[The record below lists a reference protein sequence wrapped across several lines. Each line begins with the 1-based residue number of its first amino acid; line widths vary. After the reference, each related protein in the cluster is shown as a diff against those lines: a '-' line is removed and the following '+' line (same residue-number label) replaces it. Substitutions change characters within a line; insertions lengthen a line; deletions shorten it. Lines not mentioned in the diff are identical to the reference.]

1 MRKSEGKRA
10 VSLRGRILFA
20 FLLFAG
26 IVLLLLWLFETLWL
40 DDIYRSLKL
49 RDIEKCAAET
59 VTIQAEDDEDYQTEI
74 GAVALKY
81 DVCLTVYRVTDTEWG
96 PSGEVAAVSHNHSFC
111 LIHNLQS
118 SGFITGLY
126 NDAKEAGGSYTETL
140 ALSDIFGKNREKKT
154 DDGRKRDRYEDE
166 DVISV
171 RVVPEEE
178 TNLLILIDS
187 ELVPLEAT
195 VRTLHTQLGWI
206 TVLVIAVSVVL
217 ATVLSSRISKP
228 IRKMSE
234 EASKLAL
241 GDYDVN
247 FDGAGSAETE
257 NLSATLNRAAYELSK
272 LDRMQKD
279 LVANVSHDLR
289 TPLTMIAGYTEV
301 MRDLPGEAT
310 PENFQIVL
318 DECDRLTN
326 LVTDM
331 LEVSKYQNGTQKLN
345 CAVFNFTAVIRR
357 TLERYQK
364 LREHDGYVIRFE
376 ADRDVWVNGDEGRLL
391 QVIYNLINN
400 AVNYTGEDKTVVIRQ
415 TVTGTGEDEEVLVE
429 VIDTGAGIAEE
440 DLPLVWERYY
450 KAKDFH
456 KRANMGTGLG
466 LSIVRS
472 ILLLHHAEFGVN
484 SRVGMGSNFWFR
496 LKTTPAGLAGQD
508 SGPQDDRAGPGAR

>member
-1 MRKSEGKRA
+1 MRNVEEKHGI
-10 VSLRGRILFA
+10 SLRGRLIAA
-20 FLLFAG
+20 FLLFTAA
-26 IVLLLLWLFETLWL
+26 VLVVLWVFETVLL

-49 RDIEKCAAET
+49 RDIEKCAAEAAALN
-59 VTIQAEDDEDYQTEI
+59 AEDDEDYETAV
-74 GAVALKY
+74 GAVALRY
-81 DVCLTVYRVTDTEWG
+81 DVCLTVYRVTESDWG
-96 PSGEVAAVSHNHSFC
+96 PTGVPVAVAHNHSFC
-111 LIHNLQS
+111 LIHNYQYS
-118 SGFITGLY
+118 SFIGQLY
-126 NDAKEAGGSYTETL
+126 HDAKDAGGSITVRRSL
-140 ALSDIFGKNREKKT
+140 RDLVGGNREAWEGEP
-154 DDGRKRDRYEDE
+154 DIRRRGSDRFDEE

-171 RVVPEEE
+171 RIVPEED

-187 ELVPLEAT
+187 ELVPLDAT
-195 VRTLHTQLGWI
+195 VRTLHTQLVWI
-206 TVLVIAVSVVL
+206 TVILVLLSILL
-217 ATVLSSRISKP
+217 ATVLASRVSKP

-234 EASKLAL
+234 EASKLAM
-241 GDYDVN
+241 GDYAVN
-247 FDGAGSAETE
+247 FDGTGSAETE

-279 LVANVSHDLR
+279 LIANVSHDLR
-289 TPLTMIAGYTEV
+289 TPLTMISGYTEV

-345 CAVFNFTAVIRR
+345 LAPFNFTAVIRR

-376 ADRDVWVNGDEGRLL
+376 ATEDVWVNADESRLL
-391 QVIYNLINN
+391 QVVYNLINN
-400 AVNYTGEDKTVVIRQ
+400 AVNYTGDDKTVEIRQ
-415 TVTGTGEDEEVLVE
+415 TVSDGEVLLE
-429 VIDTGAGIAEE
+429 VIDTGIGIAEE

-450 KAKDFH
+450 KANDFH

-472 ILLLHHAEFGVN
+472 ILQLHGAQFGVK
-484 SRVGMGSNFWFR
+484 SRVGQGSNFWFR
-496 LKTTPAGLAGQD
+496 LNTIPA
-508 SGPQDDRAGPGAR
+508 PGETAE

>member
-1 MRKSEGKRA
+1 MRNVEEKHGI
-10 VSLRGRILFA
+10 SLRGRLIAA
-20 FLLFAG
+20 FLLFTAA
-26 IVLLLLWLFETLWL
+26 VLVVLWVFETVLL

-49 RDIEKCAAET
+49 RDIEKCAAEAAALN
-59 VTIQAEDDEDYQTEI
+59 AEDDEDYETAV
-74 GAVALKY
+74 GAVALRY
-81 DVCLTVYRVTDTEWG
+81 DVCLTVYRVTESDWG
-96 PSGEVAAVSHNHSFC
+96 PTGVPVAVAHNHSFC
-111 LIHNLQS
+111 LIHNYQYS
-118 SGFITGLY
+118 SFIGQLY
-126 NDAKEAGGSYTETL
+126 HDAKDAGGSITVRRSL
-140 ALSDIFGKNREKKT
+140 RDLVGGNREAWEGEP
-154 DDGRKRDRYEDE
+154 DIRRRGSDRFDEE

-171 RVVPEEE
+171 RIVPEED

-187 ELVPLEAT
+187 ELVPLDAT
-195 VRTLHTQLGWI
+195 VRTLHTQLVWI
-206 TVLVIAVSVVL
+206 TVILVLLSILL
-217 ATVLSSRISKP
+217 ATVLASRVSKP

-234 EASKLAL
+234 EASKLAM
-241 GDYDVN
+241 GDYAVN
-247 FDGAGSAETE
+247 FDGTGSAETE

-279 LVANVSHDLR
+279 LIANVSHDLR
-289 TPLTMIAGYTEV
+289 TPLTMISGYTEV

-345 CAVFNFTAVIRR
+345 PAPFNFTAVIRR

-376 ADRDVWVNGDEGRLL
+376 ATEDVWVNADESRLL
-391 QVIYNLINN
+391 QVVYNLINN
-400 AVNYTGEDKTVVIRQ
+400 AVNYTGDDKTVEIRQ
-415 TVTGTGEDEEVLVE
+415 TVSDGEVLLE
-429 VIDTGAGIAEE
+429 VIDTGIGIAEE

-450 KAKDFH
+450 KANDFH

-472 ILLLHHAEFGVN
+472 ILQLHGAQFGVK
-484 SRVGMGSNFWFR
+484 SRVGQGSNFWFR
-496 LKTTPAGLAGQD
+496 LNTIPE
-508 SGPQDDRAGPGAR
+508 PGETAE

>member
-1 MRKSEGKRA
+1 MRKDKEKRGI
-10 VSLRGRILFA
+10 SLRGRLIAA
-20 FLLFAG
+20 FLIFTAA
-26 IVLLLLWLFETLWL
+26 VLVVLWLFETVLL

-49 RDIEKCAAET
+49 RDIDKCAEEAAELT
-59 VTIQAEDDEDYQTEI
+59 AEDDEDYQTAV

-96 PSGEVAAVSHNHSFC
+96 PSGVPVAVSHNHSFC
-111 LIHNLQS
+111 LIHNYQS
-118 SGFITGLY
+118 SAFISGLY
-126 NDAKEAGGSYTETL
+126 SDAEGNGGSTTVTL
-140 ALSDIFGKNREKKT
+140 SLYDLFGGNRETEQEEGQDRGRPKK
-154 DDGRKRDRYEDE
+154 DKKAGDRFEDE

-171 RVVPEEE
+171 RIVPEEG

-187 ELVPLEAT
+187 ELVPLDAT

-206 TVLVIAVSVVL
+206 TVILVILSLVL
-217 ATVLSSRISKP
+217 ATVLASRVSKP

-279 LVANVSHDLR
+279 LIANVSHDLR
-289 TPLTMIAGYTEV
+289 TPLTMISGYTEV

-345 CAVFNFTAVIRR
+345 SAPFNFTAVIRR

-376 ADRDVWVNGDEGRLL
+376 ADRDVWVDGDESRLL
-391 QVIYNLINN
+391 QVVYNLINN
-400 AVNYTGEDKTVVIRQ
+400 AVNYTGDDKTVVIRQ
-415 TVTGTGEDEEVLVE
+415 TAEGGEVLVE
-429 VIDTGAGIAEE
+429 VIDTGIGISEE

-450 KAKDFH
+450 KANDFH

-472 ILLLHHAEFGVN
+472 ILLLHGAQFGVK
-484 SRVGMGSNFWFR
+484 SRVGEGSNFWFR
-496 LKTTPAGLAGQD
+496 LKTIPAPAGEEENA
-508 SGPQDDRAGPGAR
+508 